1 MIIIFKIDTIPKIEI
16 KRVFLG
22 NCKKNLL
29 AHLVLLCCL
38 CGSAVYCYFY
48 IKEISQKQDTLLYYI
63 NISGK
68 QRFLAQRI
76 VFLSQVAATNYV
88 LKRNNYE
95 NFMELRFCINQLLTI
110 HNVLRDFAVS
120 MVVQNKDNSTLDDI
134 YFGSGNLVVKMES
147 FLNDANQ
154 TFILRNVEAFL
165 ENNQKLLVALEGD
178 NGLLTSLELATL
190 SQQFYAQN
198 ILKDS
203 EKKISYFLYGIF
215 LFIILEIFLLF
226 KKSKS

>member
-1 MIIIFKIDTIPKIEI
+1 MFI
-16 KRVFLG
+16 
-22 NCKKNLL
+22 KKNLL
-29 AHLVLLCCL
+29 AHLVLLFCL
-38 CGSAVYCYFY
+38 CGSALYCYFY
-48 IKEISQKQDTLLYYI
+48 VKEVSQKQDTLLYYI

-120 MVVQNKDNSTLDDI
+120 MIVQNQERSTLDDI

-154 TFILRNVEAFL
+154 TFILHNVEAFL
-165 ENNQKLLVALEGD
+165 ENNQKLLMALEGD

-190 SQQFYAQN
+190 SQQFYTQN

-203 EKKISYFLYGIF
+203 EKKINYFLCIVLIF
-215 LFIILEIFLLF
+215 IVLEIFLLF
-226 KKSKS
+226 KKSKN